1 VIVSNLRGSTNCTRQ
16 LAHLLS
22 PSKEEMLKVSVAR
35 VLHGMMQYIENEFQH
50 QMTPRVKTT
59 HRHHRALLLLG
70 SAAIISSLRGCLD
83 GQASM
88 HDFNDSILQFA
99 VSHDITKEWIQLAL
113 PDGKQCFVGKHQIK
127 VQGFQSL
134 LQIIS
139 INSDN
144 PDIKRNIENIF
155 ENFRTE
161 FSV

>member
-1 VIVSNLRGSTNCTRQ
+1 
-16 LAHLLS
+16 
-22 PSKEEMLKVSVAR
+22 MLKVSVAR
-35 VLHGMMQYIENEFQH
+35 VLHGMMQYIEDQFQH

-83 GQASM
+83 GQASIYN
-88 HDFNDSILQFA
+88 FNDSILFNLQF
-99 VSHDITKEWIQLAL
+99 HMIYPKNGFNLAL

-139 INSDN
+139 IDSDN
-144 PDIKRNIENIF
+144 PDIKRNI
-155 ENFRTE
+155 
-161 FSV
+161 

>member
-1 VIVSNLRGSTNCTRQ
+1 M
-16 LAHLLS
+16 LL
-22 PSKEEMLKVSVAR
+22 KLISVYR
-35 VLHGMMQYIENEFQH
+35 VLHGMMQYIEDQFQH

-70 SAAIISSLRGCLD
+70 SAAIIFFFVEGVSRWPGIYIQLQR
-83 GQASM
+83 QYP
-88 HDFNDSILQFA
+88 LQFA

-127 VQGFQSL
+127 AQGSQSL

-144 PDIKRNIENIF
+144 PDIKRNI
-155 ENFRTE
+155 
-161 FSV
+161 